1 MVKKTITA
9 LIIGLVAGLL
19 DLIPLVMVGVPL
31 LNMMSILM
39 FWVVT
44 SYFVANVTLM
54 KNNLLNGLVLS
65 TVNMLPLVMVIYTI
79 NPKDFLPMLSMA
91 LLLGPLVGYL
101 NGRFNQ
107 SIS

>member
-19 DLIPLVMVGVPL
+19 DLIPLVMVGAPL

-44 SYFVANVTLM
+44 SYFVANVKLI
-54 KNNLLNGLVLS
+54 NNNPLNGLVLS

-91 LLLGPLVGYL
+91 LVLGPLVGYL